1 MLERYLG
8 YIPPGAI
15 YICALLSVALPWTVF
30 AINRS
35 LHKAGD
41 ARWKADKNQQAE
53 DDKVVR
59 QGLWIMLSTAAV
71 LTGVWILD
79 AWVLK

>member
-15 YICALLSVALPWTVF
+15 YICAILSVALPWTIF

-41 ARWKADKNQQAE
+41 APWKIDEAQQAE
-53 DDKVVR
+53 DDKVIR
-59 QGLWIMLSTAAV
+59 QGLWITLITASF

-79 AWVLK
+79 AWLLK